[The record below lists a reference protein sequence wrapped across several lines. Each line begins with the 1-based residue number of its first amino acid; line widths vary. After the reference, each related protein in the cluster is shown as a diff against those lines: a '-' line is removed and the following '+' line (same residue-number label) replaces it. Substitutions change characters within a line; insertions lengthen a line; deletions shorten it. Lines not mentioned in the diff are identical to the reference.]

1 MKFLSR
7 GRKFSSSLRGGAT
20 TVLISVAC
28 NLLLSVVAAVDVAD
42 VVVLSKNDY
51 NHIRDTH

>member
-1 MKFLSR
+1 MKFSSR
-7 GRKFSSSLRGGAT
+7 GRKFSSSLRGRAT

-28 NLLLSVVAAVDVAD
+28 NLLFSVVAAVDVAD
-42 VVVLSKNDY
+42 VVLLKNDY

>member
-1 MKFLSR
+1 MKFSSR
-7 GRKFSSSLRGGAT
+7 GRKFSSSLRGRAT

-28 NLLLSVVAAVDVAD
+28 NLLFSVVAAVDVAD
-42 VVVLSKNDY
+42 LVVLLKNDY